1 MKKLTISSLLL
12 LAILSISS
20 CISSYDYDNETFSY
34 PNSKIWKHGVYSE
47 YEAEKYAEVFDGLE
61 VDLVYSKKH
70 GNIFIGRQEDDAE
83 KGHTFDTWISMI
95 KKPNET
101 HYWIDF
107 KNLSTENAEAALR
120 CLDSILNIH
129 DISKR
134 NFMIENQDVN
144 TLKIV
149 KKFNYA
155 TILWVDNIFYW
166 NNKTKADSIS
176 VCKIIRN
183 KINELHP
190 DAISSE
196 FSAYPM
202 LCDSFPE
209 QNIHF
214 WDTPKELNEENA
226 EHTRMLC
233 RNKSVKVVLVDY
245 QEAIDY

>member
-20 CISSYDYDNETFSY
+20 CISSSDYDNETFSY

-107 KNLSTENAEAALR
+107 KNLSTENVEAAMQ
-120 CLDSILNIH
+120 CLDSILNLH
-129 DISKR
+129 KVSKQ
-134 NFMIENQDVN
+134 NFMIENQDVK
-144 TLKIV
+144 TLKVV
-149 KKFNYA
+149 KDFKYA

-166 NNKTKADSIS
+166 NSKTKADSIS
-176 VCKIIRN
+176 VCNIIRN
-183 KINELHP
+183 KINALHP

-196 FSAYPM
+196 FTAYPM

-226 EHTRMLC
+226 AHTRMLC

>member
-1 MKKLTISSLLL
+1 MKKLTITSLFL
-12 LAILSISS
+12 LAITALSS
-20 CISSYDYDNETFSY
+20 CVSSSDESFSY
-34 PNSKIWKHGVYSE
+34 PKSKIWKHGVYSE
-47 YEAEKYAEVFDGLE
+47 FEAEKYSETFDGLE
-61 VDLVYSKKH
+61 VDLVYSRKYN
-70 GNIFIGRQEDDAE
+70 NIFIGRQEDDAE

-107 KNLSTENAEAALR
+107 KNLSTENVEEALP
-120 CLDSILNIH
+120 CLDSILNLH
-129 DISKR
+129 KVNKQ
-134 NFMIENQDVN
+134 NFMIENQDIN

-166 NNKTKADSIS
+166 NNRTKADSIS
-176 VCKIIRN
+176 VCKIIRS

-196 FSAYPM
+196 FTAYPM

-226 EHTRMLC
+226 AHTQMLC

-245 QEAIDY
+245 HEPIDY